1 MEYKIE
7 KCALFDMFPRTAH
20 FECVALLQRMSNTRK
35 ATITLDV
42 DMEDYHRIKDQ
53 GNKV

>member
-20 FECVALLQRMSNTRK
+20 FECVALFTANEQHPEGN
-35 ATITLDV
+35 
-42 DMEDYHRIKDQ
+42 DYSGCGYGGLSQD
-53 GNKV
+53 